1 MMYNLVMILEL
12 LKKEIRQCGLSRYE
26 IAKRTGVSQAQLC
39 RFMKGQSFQC
49 ETADLLLQ
57 FFGYELK
64 KMKRT
69 KAGEK

>member
-1 MMYNLVMILEL
+1 MIIEV
-12 LKKEIRQCGLSRYE
+12 LKKEIENCGLSRYE

-57 FFGYELK
+57 FFGYELRK
-64 KMKRT
+64 KAR
-69 KAGEK
+69 